1 MITKYSE
8 IIKMNKDDV
17 IKKINEK
24 QKEIV
29 ELKFQLV
36 ASQVKN
42 LKMVKFIKREIAK
55 MKTYLNTIEGD
66 K

>member
-29 ELKFQLV
+29 DLKFQLV